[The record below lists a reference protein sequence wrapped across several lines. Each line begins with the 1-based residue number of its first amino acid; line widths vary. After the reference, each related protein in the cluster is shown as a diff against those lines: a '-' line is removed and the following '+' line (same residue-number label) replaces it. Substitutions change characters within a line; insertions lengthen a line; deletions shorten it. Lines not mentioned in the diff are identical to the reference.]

1 MSLLESLGFNT
12 NKGYIH
18 IKEEEEV
25 ILKGA
30 EWLNFL
36 SFFFFFSEHFLAWNQ
51 FYAILNMLFDNS
63 CRAWT
68 RLTQF

>member
-18 IKEEEEV
+18 IKEEEV

-36 SFFFFFSEHFLAWNQ
+36 SFFFFFFQNIS
-51 FYAILNMLFDNS
+51 
-63 CRAWT
+63 
-68 RLTQF
+68 